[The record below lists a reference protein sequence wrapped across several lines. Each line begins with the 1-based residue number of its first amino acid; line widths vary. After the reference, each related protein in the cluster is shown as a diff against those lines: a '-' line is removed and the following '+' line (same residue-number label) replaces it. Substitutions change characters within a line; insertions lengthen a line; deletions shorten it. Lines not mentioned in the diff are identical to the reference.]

1 MTQAVLQSVHLWADD
16 SPVRVAGI
24 VDVERTETGATLS
37 RLPRWARA
45 QIMDPTVLPIAAMPV
60 GGRLEFTTNA
70 TAIELELHLTHLR
83 FGEAPVRKK
92 AVDLVVD
99 DALTTAETTTEGHVL
114 HFPTIN
120 SSDISSFEF
129 HPGGPATFRFDGLDQ
144 GEKRIELWL
153 PHNALVE
160 LRDLRVPAGATVSAS
175 RGARRRWVHYGS
187 SISHCTEMD
196 RPTDVWPVA
205 VARRAGV
212 DLTSLALSG
221 QCHLDQFVARTIRD
235 LPVDLVSLKPGANI
249 LGADSMRQRAFVSA
263 VHGFLDTVR
272 DGHPAVPIIV
282 ATPVVCPMFEDHPG
296 PHAIGPD
303 GIWHAVDRPDS
314 LAVDALTGSRGRE
327 LLEVAVMAR
336 QAAGDR
342 NLHFV
347 NGLDLFGVDD
357 APDLPD
363 GLHPSI
369 EGYRRIGQR
378 FYDLAFGPGRPF
390 A

>member
-1 MTQAVLQSVHLWADD
+1 MTQPALHSIDLWTDD
-16 SPVRVAGI
+16 SPVRIAGI
-24 VDVERTETGATLS
+24 IDVERTETGATLS
-37 RLPRWARA
+37 RLPRWTRS
-45 QIMDPTVLPIAAMPV
+45 QIIDPTVLPIAAMPV

-70 TAIELELHLTHLR
+70 TAIELELLLTHLR
-83 FGEAPVRKK
+83 FGEPPVRNK
-92 AVDLVVD
+92 AVDLIVD
-99 DALTTAETTTEGHVL
+99 NELVAVDTTAEGHVL

-129 HPGGPATFRFDGLDQ
+129 HAGGPATLRFSNLAEGA
-144 GEKRIELWL
+144 KRVELWL

-160 LRDLRVPAGATVSAS
+160 LRDLRVSVGSAVTPT
-175 RGARRRWVHYGS
+175 REGRRRWVHYGS

-272 DGHPAVPIIV
+272 DGHPDIPIIV
-282 ATPVVCPMFEDHPG
+282 ATPVLCPMFEDHPG
-296 PHAIGPD
+296 PHAMGSD
-303 GIWHAVDRPDS
+303 GIWHAVDRPSS
-314 LAVDALTGSRGRE
+314 LALDALTASRGRE

-342 NLHFV
+342 NLHFI

-369 EGYRRIGQR
+369 EGYRRIGRR
-378 FYDLAFGPGRPF
+378 FSDLAFGPGRPF

>member
-1 MTQAVLQSVHLWADD
+1 MTQSVLQSIDLWADD
-16 SPVRVAGI
+16 SPVRIAGI
-24 VDVERTETGATLS
+24 IDVERTETGATLS
-37 RLPRWARA
+37 RLPRWARS

-60 GGRLEFTTNA
+60 GGRLEFTTDA

-83 FGEAPVRKK
+83 FGEPPVSLK

-99 DALTTAETTTEGHVL
+99 GELTALETTAEGNVL

-120 SSDISSFEF
+120 PSDVSSFEF
-129 HPGGPATFRFDGLDQ
+129 HAGGPATCCFDGLDP
-144 GEKRIELWL
+144 GEKRVELWF

-160 LRDLRVPAGATVSAS
+160 LRGLRVPAGATVSPTS
-175 RGARRRWVHYGS
+175 GDRRRWVHYGS
-187 SISHCTEMD
+187 SISHCTEMP

-212 DLTSLALSG
+212 DLVSLALSG

-235 LPVDLVSLKPGANI
+235 LPVDLVSLKAGANI
-249 LGADSMRQRAFVSA
+249 LVADSMRERIFVSA
-263 VHGFLDTVR
+263 LHGFLDTIR
-272 DGHPAVPIIV
+272 DRHPDVPIIV
-282 ATPVVCPMFEDHPG
+282 AAPVICPMLEYHPG
-296 PHAIGPD
+296 PGAMDSEGQ
-303 GIWHAVDRPDS
+303 WHAVDRPAS
-314 LAVDALTGSRGRE
+314 LATGSLTARRGRE

-336 QAAGDR
+336 QAEGDT
-342 NLHFV
+342 NLHFI

-357 APDLPD
+357 GPDLPD

-369 EGYRRIGQR
+369 DGYRRIGRR